1 MSKTTTSKKSAAAAK
16 AAPVPAMQAALKT
29 AERPEDVIH
38 GEWHVRYN
46 YSVGKVAGTFFDGL
60 RQGKILATSCS
71 KSGLSYLPPRA
82 YCERSFQP
90 CDGWVEAGLVGT
102 IEAATIV
109 SAAFENLPD
118 PPYAIAYVRLDGV
131 STAMVNF
138 VRGVDLDNVPAAF
151 KKLQPGTRVK
161 VVFKKKREGRVTDFH
176 YELA

>member
-1 MSKTTTSKKSAAAAK
+1 MTSAATK
-16 AAPVPAMQAALKT
+16 SD
-29 AERPEDVIH
+29 DVIT

-46 YSVGKVAGTFFDGL
+46 YSVGKVAGTFFEGL
-60 RQGKILATSCS
+60 KEGRILASRCS

-82 YCERSFQP
+82 YCERSFEP
-90 CDGWVEAGLVGT
+90 CDGWVEAGLEGT

-109 SAAFENLPD
+109 TAAFENLPP

-138 VRGVDLDNVPAAF
+138 VRGLDLSDVPAAA
-151 KKLQPGTRVK
+151 KKLEHGTRVK
-161 VVFKKKREGRVTDFH
+161 VVFAERRDGRVTDFH